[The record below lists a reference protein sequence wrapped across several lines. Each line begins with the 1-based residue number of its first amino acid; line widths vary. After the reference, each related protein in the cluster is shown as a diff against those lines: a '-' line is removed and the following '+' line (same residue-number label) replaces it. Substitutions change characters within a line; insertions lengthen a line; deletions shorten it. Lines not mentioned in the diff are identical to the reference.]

1 MTFVA
6 ARAGEARVWSY
17 FSKWSN
23 IEGFEDKY
31 YDYAGGWNLTN
42 RMPWSVE
49 PKQKLEVRSFF
60 DFSFFIYAVKS
71 KYPITIIDALVKM

>member
-1 MTFVA
+1 MNFVA

-23 IEGFEDKY
+23 IEGFEEKY

-49 PKQKLEVRSFF
+49 PKEKLHVRKLRNYSLMKFLH
-60 DFSFFIYAVKS
+60 
-71 KYPITIIDALVKM
+71 IILQVSSL

>member
-1 MTFVA
+1 MNFVA
-6 ARAGEARVWSY
+6 ARAGEARVWSF

-23 IEGFEDKY
+23 IEGFEEKY

-49 PKQKLEVRSFF
+49 PKKKLN
-60 DFSFFIYAVKS
+60 VKKLLNKILLIS
-71 KYPITIIDALVKM
+71 YQFPAYPKISS

>member
-1 MTFVA
+1 MNFVA
-6 ARAGEARVWSY
+6 ARAGEARVWSF

-23 IEGFEDKY
+23 IEGFEEMY

-49 PKQKLEVRSFF
+49 PRAKLEVWILANRLFLF
-60 DFSFFIYAVKS
+60 V
-71 KYPITIIDALVKM
+71 